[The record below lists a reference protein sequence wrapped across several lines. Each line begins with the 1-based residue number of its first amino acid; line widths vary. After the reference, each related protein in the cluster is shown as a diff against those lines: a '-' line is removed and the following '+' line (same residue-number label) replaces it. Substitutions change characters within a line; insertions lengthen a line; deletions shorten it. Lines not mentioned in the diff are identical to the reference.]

1 MLLKAKWEY
10 YTGKMSHE
18 ELSARGWQPFPLK
31 ILRNDLDVYLN
42 GDEDLNKSRQRIAYQ
57 KEKISLLE
65 EIVKELNNRH
75 WKIRNAIDWRKFIG
89 GQ

>member
-1 MLLKAKWEY
+1 
-10 YTGKMSHE
+10 
-18 ELSARGWQPFPLK
+18 
-31 ILRNDLDVYLN
+31 V
-42 GDEDLNKSRQRIAYQ
+42 YQ

-75 WKIRNAIDWRKFIG
+75 WKIRNAIDWRKFVN